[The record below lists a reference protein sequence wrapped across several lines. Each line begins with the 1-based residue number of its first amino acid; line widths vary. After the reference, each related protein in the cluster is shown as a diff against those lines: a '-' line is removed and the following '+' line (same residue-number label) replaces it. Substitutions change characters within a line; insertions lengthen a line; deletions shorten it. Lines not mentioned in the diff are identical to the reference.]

1 MNKNKVNKYILQ
13 GDDENNNTRTTTNQP
28 LILLVFNPFDF
39 STSKLALN
47 LVGYSKDHLTSVPN
61 LLYNS

>member
-47 LVGYSKDHLTSVPN
+47 LVVYSKDHLTSAPN

>member
-1 MNKNKVNKYILQ
+1 MNKNEVNKYILQ

-47 LVGYSKDHLTSVPN
+47 LAGYSKDHLTSAPN

>member
-1 MNKNKVNKYILQ
+1 MNKNEVNKYILQ

-47 LVGYSKDHLTSVPN
+47 LARYSKDHLTSAPN